1 MPSSKPAK
9 KAAPAKKTAV
19 KSVAKKVVK
28 APAKKAA
35 VKSVA
40 KKVVKAPAKKIPA
53 KSVAPKVRPKI
64 LTKAE
69 LAELAERKIALAAE
83 LKMAKTGGKSS

>member
-53 KSVAPKVRPKI
+53 KSVERNTKI
-64 LTKAE
+64 SRISRFYL
-69 LAELAERKIALAAE
+69 L
-83 LKMAKTGGKSS
+83 